1 MPQLILNANSCK
13 MEFTEEQLL
22 LRALSRG
29 DEKAFEV
36 LFMRYFPRVKRFIS
50 GLLQDEITAEDF
62 AQDILLKMWQ
72 KRVEMEKVEN
82 LNAYLY
88 RASRNVV
95 YQHLRHI
102 LLVNEYGERQQE
114 SHFRQQNEGAEGIEE
129 NMFAEELLLLIQHT
143 VEQMPAQRKRI
154 YEMSRK
160 EGKNN
165 DEIAQLLAI
174 NKRTVENH
182 LTQALA
188 DIRKMLKHFYLF

>member
-1 MPQLILNANSCK
+1 
-13 MEFTEEQLL
+13 MEFTEEQIL

-50 GLLQDEITAEDF
+50 GLLQDDITAEDF
-62 AQDILLKMWQ
+62 AQDILLKLWQ
-72 KRVEMEKVEN
+72 KREEMAKIEN

-88 RASRNVV
+88 RTSRNAV

-102 LLVNEYGERQQE
+102 LLVNEYGEKQQE
-114 SHFRQQNEGAEGIEE
+114 NLSRQQNEGAGNIEE

-165 DEIAQLLAI
+165 DEIAQLLVI

-188 DIRKMLKHFYLF
+188 DIRKMLKRLGYVEAEGSLF

>member
-1 MPQLILNANSCK
+1 MANNNGYQEAEAQK
-13 MEFTEEQLL
+13 
-22 LRALSRG
+22 LSERLTA
-29 DEKAFEV
+29 DQIATIQAFA
-36 LFMRYFPRVKRFIS
+36 K
-50 GLLQDEITAEDF
+50 
-62 AQDILLKMWQ
+62 K
-72 KRVEMEKVEN
+72 
-82 LNAYLY
+82 NAY
-88 RASRNVV
+88 RTSRNAV

-102 LLVNEYGERQQE
+102 LLVNEYGEKQQE
-114 SHFRQQNEGAEGIEE
+114 NLSRQQNEGAGNIEE

-165 DEIAQLLAI
+165 DEIAQLLVI

>member
-1 MPQLILNANSCK
+1 MKYYPAIFVLEPFHKEFLISLLIGKFLYLLQLILKHNK
-13 MEFTEEQLL
+13 LQMEFTEEQIL

-50 GLLQDEITAEDF
+50 GLLH
-62 AQDILLKMWQ
+62 
-72 KRVEMEKVEN
+72 
-82 LNAYLY
+82 
-88 RASRNVV
+88 
-95 YQHLRHI
+95 QHLRHI
-102 LLVNEYGERQQE
+102 LLVNEYGEKQQE
-114 SHFRQQNEGAEGIEE
+114 NLSRQQNEGAGNIEE

-165 DEIAQLLAI
+165 DEIAQLLVI

>member
-1 MPQLILNANSCK
+1 
-13 MEFTEEQLL
+13 MEFMEEHIL

-36 LFMRYFPRVKRFIS
+36 LFMRYFPRVRRFIS
-50 GLLQDEITAEDF
+50 GLLQDEATAEDF

-72 KRVEMEKVEN
+72 KREEMEKIEN

-88 RASRNVV
+88 RASRNAV

-102 LLVNEYGERQQE
+102 LLVNDYGEKQQEKRSRQQGD
-114 SHFRQQNEGAEGIEE
+114 GAECIEE
-129 NMFAEELLLLIQHT
+129 IMFAEELLLLIQHT

-165 DEIAQLLAI
+165 DEIARLLAI

>member
-1 MPQLILNANSCK
+1 
-13 MEFTEEQLL
+13 MEFTEEQIL

-50 GLLQDEITAEDF
+50 GLLQDDITAEDF
-62 AQDILLKMWQ
+62 AQDILLKLWQ
-72 KRVEMEKVEN
+72 KREEMAKIEN

-88 RASRNVV
+88 RTSRNAV

-102 LLVNEYGERQQE
+102 LLVNEYGEKQQE
-114 SHFRQQNEGAEGIEE
+114 NLSRQQNEGAGNI
-129 NMFAEELLLLIQHT
+129 EELLLLIQHT
-143 VEQMPAQRKRI
+143 VEQMSAQRKRI

-165 DEIAQLLAI
+165 DEIAQLLVI

>member
-1 MPQLILNANSCK
+1 
-13 MEFTEEQLL
+13 MEFTEEQIL

-50 GLLQDEITAEDF
+50 GLLQDDITAEDF
-62 AQDILLKMWQ
+62 AKI
-72 KRVEMEKVEN
+72 EN

-88 RASRNVV
+88 RTSRNAV

-102 LLVNEYGERQQE
+102 LLVNEYGEKQQE
-114 SHFRQQNEGAEGIEE
+114 NLSRQQNEGAGNIEE

>member
-1 MPQLILNANSCK
+1 
-13 MEFTEEQLL
+13 MEFTEEQIL

-50 GLLQDEITAEDF
+50 GLLQDDITAEDF
-62 AQDILLKMWQ
+62 AQDILLKLWQ
-72 KRVEMEKVEN
+72 KREEMAKIEN

-88 RASRNVV
+88 RTSRNAV

-102 LLVNEYGERQQE
+102 LLVNEYGEKQQE
-114 SHFRQQNEGAEGIEE
+114 NLSRQQNEGAGNI
-129 NMFAEELLLLIQHT
+129 AEELLLLIQHT

-165 DEIAQLLAI
+165 DEIAQLLVI

>member
-1 MPQLILNANSCK
+1 
-13 MEFTEEQLL
+13 MEFTEEYIL

-36 LFMRYFPRVKRFIS
+36 LFMRYFPKVKRFIS
-50 GLLQDEITAEDF
+50 GLLQDEIMAEDF

-72 KRVEMEKVEN
+72 KREEMEKVEN

-88 RASRNVV
+88 RASRNTV

-102 LLVNEYGERQQE
+102 LLVNEYGEKQKE
-114 SHFRQQNEGAEGIEE
+114 KHFRQQNEFAEGIEE

-143 VEQMPAQRKRI
+143 VEQMPSQRKRI

-160 EGKNN
+160 EGKTN

>member
-1 MPQLILNANSCK
+1 
-13 MEFTEEQLL
+13 MEFTEEQIL

-50 GLLQDEITAEDF
+50 GLLQDDITAEDF
-62 AQDILLKMWQ
+62 AQDILLKLWQ
-72 KRVEMEKVEN
+72 KREEMAKIEN

-88 RASRNVV
+88 RTSRNAV

-102 LLVNEYGERQQE
+102 LLVNEYGEKQQE
-114 SHFRQQNEGAEGIEE
+114 NLSRQQNEGAGNIEE
-129 NMFAEELLLLIQHT
+129 NMLLIQHT
-143 VEQMPAQRKRI
+143 VEQMSAQRKRI

-165 DEIAQLLAI
+165 DEIAQLLVI

>member
-1 MPQLILNANSCK
+1 
-13 MEFTEEQLL
+13 MEFTEEQIL

-50 GLLQDEITAEDF
+50 GLLQDDITAEDF
-62 AQDILLKMWQ
+62 AQDILLKLWQ
-72 KRVEMEKVEN
+72 KREEMAKIEN

-88 RASRNVV
+88 RTSRNAV
-95 YQHLRHI
+95 YHLRHI
-102 LLVNEYGERQQE
+102 LLVNEYGEKQQE
-114 SHFRQQNEGAEGIEE
+114 NLSRQQNEGAGNIEE

>member
-1 MPQLILNANSCK
+1 
-13 MEFTEEQLL
+13 MEFREEQIL

-50 GLLQDEITAEDF
+50 GLLQDDITAEDF
-62 AQDILLKMWQ
+62 AQDILLKLWQ
-72 KRVEMEKVEN
+72 KREEMAKIEN

-88 RASRNVV
+88 RTSRNAV

-102 LLVNEYGERQQE
+102 LLVNEYGEKQQE
-114 SHFRQQNEGAEGIEE
+114 NLSRQQNEGAGNIEE
-129 NMFAEELLLLIQHT
+129 NMFAEELLLLIQ
-143 VEQMPAQRKRI
+143 PAHRKRI

-160 EGKNN
+160 DGKNN
-165 DEIAQLLAI
+165 EQIAHLLVI

>member
-1 MPQLILNANSCK
+1 
-13 MEFTEEQLL
+13 MEFTEEQIL

-50 GLLQDEITAEDF
+50 GLLQDDITAEDF
-62 AQDILLKMWQ
+62 AQDILLI
-72 KRVEMEKVEN
+72 EN

-88 RASRNVV
+88 RTSRNAV

-102 LLVNEYGERQQE
+102 LLVNEYGEKQQE
-114 SHFRQQNEGAEGIEE
+114 NLSRQQNEGAGNIEE